1 MGVLNR
7 IMAAIKAFKEELTMS
22 GEADING
29 LGDFGTWEARRLR
42 YEMSWAFYENNV
54 YRNIHT
60 WAPRMKADYGL
71 YKHTRNI
78 YNPTYRIVSFYRQ
91 HIYGG
96 ALDMAAGDGSAI
108 PSAIPITTE
117 NDDLRLAISRLW
129 KDSNWESE
137 KSILAQWGACFGDV
151 LLRVI
156 DDTSR
161 QKVQLKTV
169 HPATIKSLTLD
180 AVNNVRGY
188 EIEYKRVD
196 EKGIEFDYSEIVERD
211 GEDVVYT
218 TRKNGHLFA
227 YPENAANN
235 VPVAQWREPYG
246 FVPLVLIRH
255 NHVGLDWGW
264 AETHPALSKFREVD
278 DVASKVSDQIRKMV
292 DSPWLFSGV
301 QKPTTAATTRG
312 RTATIDNP
320 DPSREEVPVIY
331 ANDPNAKAQALVSP
345 LDIASALQHVGN
357 MLAELEREFPELQM
371 DIWNSGGD
379 TSGRALRLAR
389 QRVTQKV
396 IDRRAGYDSGLTRA
410 MQMAVSIGGYR
421 KYDGYAGFDLDSFKR
436 GDMEMSIASRP
447 VFEVDKFE
455 KLEES
460 KLFWETA
467 STAIKAGMPLL
478 VYLKNEGWSDEK
490 IGAIT
495 KSAEYMSRLA
505 LLSDMGGNQGA

>member
-1 MGVLNR
+1 MGVVNR
-7 IMAAIKAFKEELTMS
+7 IMAGIKAFREAFVMS

-29 LGDFGTWEARRLR
+29 VGDFGSWDARRLR
-42 YEMSWAFYENNV
+42 YAMAWAYYENNA
-54 YRNIHT
+54 YRNFHT
-60 WAPRMKADYGL
+60 WASRMKADYGL
-71 YKHTRNI
+71 YRHTRNI
-78 YNPTYRIVSFYRQ
+78 YNPTYRIISFYRQ
-91 HIYGG
+91 HIFGG
-96 ALDMAAGDGSAI
+96 ALDMAAGDGSAT
-108 PSAIPITTE
+108 PSAIPILTDNE
-117 NDDLRLAISRLW
+117 QLRIAIARLW
-129 KDSNWESE
+129 QDSNWQSE

-151 LLRVI
+151 LIRVI

-161 QKVQLKTV
+161 QKIQLKTV

-188 EIEYKRVD
+188 EIEFQRVD
-196 EKGIEFDYSEIVERD
+196 ENGVTYTYNEIVERD

-218 TRKNGHLFA
+218 TRKNNHLFA
-227 YPENAANN
+227 YPENTANG
-235 VPVAQWREPYG
+235 VPVANWREAYG
-246 FVPLVLIRH
+246 FVPMVLIRH

-301 QKPTTAATTRG
+301 SKSVATPTAAG
-312 RTATIDNP
+312 RAATNDAP

-331 ANDPNAKAQALVSP
+331 ASDPNAKAQALVSP
-345 LDIASALQHVGN
+345 LDIASALQHVSN
-357 MLAELEREFPELQM
+357 MLAEIEREFPELQM

-421 KYDGYAGFDLDSFKR
+421 GYEGYSGFDLDSFKR
-436 GDMEMSIASRP
+436 GDMTMSIASRP
-447 VFEVDKFE
+447 VFEVDQFE
-455 KLEES
+455 RIEES
-460 KLFWETA
+460 KLFWEA
-467 STAIKAGMPLL
+467 SSTAVKAGMPLL
-478 VYLKNEGWSDEK
+478 VHLKNEGWSDEK
-490 IGAIT
+490 IGEIA
-495 KSAEYMSRLA
+495 KSAEYASRLA
-505 LLSDMGGNQGA
+505 LLGDMGGNQGA